1 MLPLLLQFNG
11 EPVVTEEGDL
21 IYRFPD
27 LMPTASTDGARDGA
41 RVGMGASDV
50 VRSALGFE
58 EPPPGWRPRLGD
70 RVVLTQVFPRRQ
82 RGTQGAQNEAIA
94 RSLIGQ
100 VCAADWDGLACIGM
114 DWDGL
119 GWIGMDWHALAWI
132 GMDWHALAC
141 IGMHWHALVW
151 MPRMSA
157 DCR

>member
-41 RVGMGASDV
+41 RVGVGASDV

-70 RVVLTQVFPRRQ
+70 RVVLTQVLPRRQ
-82 RGTQGAQNEAIA
+82 WGGQGAQNEAIA

-100 VCAADWDGLACIGM
+100 VGAADWDGLACIGM
-114 DWDGL
+114 HWHVL
-119 GWIGMDWHALAWI
+119 ACIGMNWH
-132 GMDWHALAC
+132 GLAC
-141 IGMHWHALVW
+141 IGMHWCGWRGFQLIATD
-151 MPRMSA
+151 R
-157 DCR
+157 C

>member
-70 RVVLTQVFPRRQ
+70 RVVLTQVLPRRQ
-82 RGTQGAQNEAIA
+82 WGAQGAQNEAIA

-100 VCAADWDGLACIGM
+100 VGAADWHG
-114 DWDGL
+114 
-119 GWIGMDWHALAWI
+119 LAWI
-132 GMDWHALAC
+132 GMDWHGLAC
-141 IGMHWHALVW
+141 IGACSVIA
-151 MPRMSA
+151 A
-157 DCR
+157 DCC

>member
-21 IYRFPD
+21 IYRFPE

-41 RVGMGASDV
+41 RDGALLGLGASDV

-70 RVVLTQVFPRRQ
+70 RVVLTRVLPRRQ
-82 RGTQGAQNEAIA
+82 WGAQGAQNEAIA

-100 VCAADWDGLACIGM
+100 VGSADWRE
-114 DWDGL
+114 
-119 GWIGMDWHALAWI
+119 
-132 GMDWHALAC
+132 
-141 IGMHWHALVW
+141 IGMHWREIGMHWREFTWIGVNG
-151 MPRMSA
+151 A
-157 DCR
+157 DAADFS

>member
-21 IYRFPD
+21 IYRFPE
-27 LMPTASTDGARDGA
+27 LMPTASTGVARDGA

-70 RVVLTQVFPRRQ
+70 RVVLTQVLPRRQ
-82 RGTQGAQNEAIA
+82 WGAQGAQNEAIA

-100 VCAADWDGLACIGM
+100 VGSADWREIGM
-114 DWDGL
+114 QWRE
-119 GWIGMDWHALAWI
+119 
-132 GMDWHALAC
+132 
-141 IGMHWHALVW
+141 IGMHWREIGMHGLEFTWIGVNG
-151 MPRMSA
+151 A
-157 DCR
+157 DAADFS